1 MLCWID
7 GFGVSFVLQATER
20 GGACPDVLVSDGVC
34 VLGCDRYIAM
44 AEQAGG
50 FRGPGERGV

>member
-1 MLCWID
+1 M
-7 GFGVSFVLQATER
+7 SFVLQATER